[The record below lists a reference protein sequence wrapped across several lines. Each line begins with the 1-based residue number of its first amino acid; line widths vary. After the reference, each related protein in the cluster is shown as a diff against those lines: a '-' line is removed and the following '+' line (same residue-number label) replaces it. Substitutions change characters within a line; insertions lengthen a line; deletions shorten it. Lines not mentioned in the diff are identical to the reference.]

1 MDEEQDYRRGRGTFA
16 ELERIRGV
24 VALEAS
30 PGALE
35 DRRRRP
41 GGAIAACVLRRDFKA
56 GRVSKNI
63 FVVLVVVDA
72 QLLAMARVDALLIDV
87 KHRDIEF
94 LEYDGLAR
102 LGIDEIEI
110 EMRRAVVSHVDLAE
124 QLPDAL
130 ILFEVVRDEVFAA
143 VLHRND
149 QVDRPAFFGRRHI
162 RVAEDG
168 FVVEIGP
175 NSTEVVR
182 SDLGAFDEQ
191 IEVRTVARLPQ
202 VVDSRRRLV

>member
-1 MDEEQDYRRGRGTFA
+1 MKEDDARWRRGTLT
-16 ELERIRGV
+16 ELQWVRGV
-24 VALEAS
+24 VALEA
-30 PGALE
+30 GLGRLE
-35 DRRRRP
+35 DGRRGP
-41 GGAIAACVLRRDFKA
+41 EGPVAARLRGRNEKA

-63 FVVLVVVDA
+63 LVVLVVVDA

-87 KHRDIEF
+87 EHRDVEF
-94 LEYDGLAR
+94 LEHDGRAR
-102 LGIDEIEI
+102 LGVDEGEI

-124 QLPDAL
+124 ELPDAL

-143 VLHRND
+143 LLHRND

-162 RVAEDG
+162 RVAEDR

-202 VVDSRRRLV
+202 VVDPRRRLV